1 MDFGIQIQNI
11 VKKIDLKKINPFNQ
25 TASMEASGLDYAY
38 PCENYISIVISN
50 PASKYSLKKFF
61 DSKIKSELTKIV
73 EASTEVTAK
82 SSPKVYGI
90 IQHCCEV
97 LSIDNKPKC
106 YICSK
111 LKGIN
116 SLTVGDDDN
125 PILLISPA
133 AVAKLNNNELS
144 FILGHE
150 LGHIVQKNLIC
161 HTVKGALD
169 TMTSWSEALGP
180 IVADLIEVPLNRWY
194 RCAEFTSD
202 RAGLMC
208 CKDLSIAI
216 SVFSMVSSKCSSTTN
231 SSWDCFKELS
241 CDHPTVY
248 QRIVELNKFNY
259 SNDRLW

>member
-1 MDFGIQIQNI
+1 MDFGIQIQDI

-25 TASMEASGLDYAY
+25 IVSAEASSLDYAY
-38 PCENYISIVISN
+38 TCENYISIVISN

-61 DSKIKSELTKIV
+61 DSKIKSELAKIV

-97 LSIDNKPKC
+97 LSIDNNPKC
-106 YICSK
+106 YICPK

-150 LGHIVQKNLIC
+150 LGHIAQKNLIC

-202 RAGLMC
+202 RAGLIC
-208 CKDLSIAI
+208 CGNIKNALDVFDKCAGNRSLNHTIWDNYNELTSDHPSIANR
-216 SVFSMVSSKCSSTTN
+216 V
-231 SSWDCFKELS
+231 KELKKY
-241 CDHPTVY
+241 Y
-248 QRIVELNKFNY
+248 QEIYIKR
-259 SNDRLW
+259 